1 MEHLF
6 IYPVLLFVTYLLYKV
21 LKMKAG
27 RNRLRKGGALPPI
40 QTDMRKSV
48 RDTTYMETVF
58 PAEFKEHP
66 DDADFFPDF
75 AKMDIPEN
83 LGETLIEALSNSG
96 IPETDAIGTSV
107 EETTGLQ
114 ASPVLKQFKQEDME
128 NKDLL
133 KGMENASAYRE
144 MISMSPEPA
153 DEKEVM
159 GKTRFVY
166 LDENAG
172 KTAAPYMSQ
181 PLEQGTDYIGED
193 EEIREEDVECL
204 LPLEEME
211 LLRKEQEELDSALP
225 ETEVITQAVTL
236 EEFSL
241 VGDVLMRVNGAD
253 QDADKRSSAARTLFA
268 IRNTSLFDLFIS
280 QVGNEEAVNKLL
292 EENLDEDGN
301 PRPLK
306 KGGKRNN
313 GGVDWREL
321 V

>member
-1 MEHLF
+1 MEGLV
-6 IYPVLLFVTYLLYKV
+6 YLSVRVGCAAYLLYKV
-21 LKMKAG
+21 WEQKK
-27 RNRLRKGGALPPI
+27 K
-40 QTDMRKSV
+40 V
-48 RDTTYMETVF
+48 RE
-58 PAEFKEHP
+58 
-66 DDADFFPDF
+66 
-75 AKMDIPEN
+75 
-83 LGETLIEALSNSG
+83 LC
-96 IPETDAIGTSV
+96 
-107 EETTGLQ
+107 
-114 ASPVLKQFKQEDME
+114 
-128 NKDLL
+128 DLL
-133 KGMENASAYRE
+133 YTPAKRE
-144 MISMSPEPA
+144 QMISMSPEPA

-225 ETEVITQAVTL
+225 ETEVITQAV
-236 EEFSL
+236 
-241 VGDVLMRVNGAD
+241 
-253 QDADKRSSAARTLFA
+253 KRSSAARTLFA

>member
-1 MEHLF
+1 MEGLV
-6 IYPVLLFVTYLLYKV
+6 YLSVRVGCAAYLLYKV
-21 LKMKAG
+21 WGQKKKVHELC
-27 RNRLRKGGALPPI
+27 
-40 QTDMRKSV
+40 
-48 RDTTYMETVF
+48 
-58 PAEFKEHP
+58 
-66 DDADFFPDF
+66 
-75 AKMDIPEN
+75 
-83 LGETLIEALSNSG
+83 
-96 IPETDAIGTSV
+96 
-107 EETTGLQ
+107 
-114 ASPVLKQFKQEDME
+114 
-128 NKDLL
+128 DLL
-133 KGMENASAYRE
+133 YTPVKKEQ

-211 LLRKEQEELDSALP
+211 LLRKEQEELDGALP

-236 EEFSL
+236 E
-241 VGDVLMRVNGAD
+241 VNGAD

-306 KGGKRNN
+306 KEGKRNN
-313 GGVDWREL
+313 GGVDWRKL

>member
-1 MEHLF
+1 MEGLV
-6 IYPVLLFVTYLLYKV
+6 YLSVRVGCAAYLLYKV
-21 LKMKAG
+21 WEQKK
-27 RNRLRKGGALPPI
+27 K
-40 QTDMRKSV
+40 V
-48 RDTTYMETVF
+48 RE
-58 PAEFKEHP
+58 
-66 DDADFFPDF
+66 
-75 AKMDIPEN
+75 
-83 LGETLIEALSNSG
+83 LC
-96 IPETDAIGTSV
+96 
-107 EETTGLQ
+107 
-114 ASPVLKQFKQEDME
+114 
-128 NKDLL
+128 DLL
-133 KGMENASAYRE
+133 YTPAKRE
-144 MISMSPEPA
+144 QMISMSPEPA

-181 PLEQGTDYIGED
+181 PLEQGTDYI
-193 EEIREEDVECL
+193 REEDVECL

-211 LLRKEQEELDSALP
+211 LLRKEQEELDSTLP

>member
-1 MEHLF
+1 MEGLV
-6 IYPVLLFVTYLLYKV
+6 YLSVRVGCAAYLLYKV
-21 LKMKAG
+21 WEQKK
-27 RNRLRKGGALPPI
+27 K
-40 QTDMRKSV
+40 V
-48 RDTTYMETVF
+48 RE
-58 PAEFKEHP
+58 
-66 DDADFFPDF
+66 
-75 AKMDIPEN
+75 
-83 LGETLIEALSNSG
+83 LC
-96 IPETDAIGTSV
+96 
-107 EETTGLQ
+107 
-114 ASPVLKQFKQEDME
+114 
-128 NKDLL
+128 DLL
-133 KGMENASAYRE
+133 YTPAKRE
-144 MISMSPEPA
+144 QMISMSPEPA

-241 VGDVLMRVNGAD
+241 VGDVLMRVNGAE
-253 QDADKRSSAARTLFA
+253 QDSGQKEQCRTDAVRYPQYQSVRS
-268 IRNTSLFDLFIS
+268 FIS

-306 KGGKRNN
+306 KGGKGTMAGLT
-313 GGVDWREL
+313 GGSWCKREYFRGIGFCL
-321 V
+321 RT

>member
-1 MEHLF
+1 
-6 IYPVLLFVTYLLYKV
+6 
-21 LKMKAG
+21 
-27 RNRLRKGGALPPI
+27 
-40 QTDMRKSV
+40 
-48 RDTTYMETVF
+48 
-58 PAEFKEHP
+58 
-66 DDADFFPDF
+66 
-75 AKMDIPEN
+75 
-83 LGETLIEALSNSG
+83 
-96 IPETDAIGTSV
+96 
-107 EETTGLQ
+107 
-114 ASPVLKQFKQEDME
+114 
-128 NKDLL
+128 
-133 KGMENASAYRE
+133 

-306 KGGKRNN
+306 KKGGKGTMAGLT
-313 GGVDWREL
+313 GGSWCKREYFRGIGFYL
-321 V
+321 RT

>member
-1 MEHLF
+1 MEG
-6 IYPVLLFVTYLLYKV
+6 IVYLLVRMACIFYLLYKV
-21 LKMKAG
+21 WCWKS
-27 RNRLRKGGALPPI
+27 RVDEICRLLYGKGAETGAETPVECP
-40 QTDMRKSV
+40 K
-48 RDTTYMETVF
+48 DT
-58 PAEFKEHP
+58 
-66 DDADFFPDF
+66 
-75 AKMDIPEN
+75 
-83 LGETLIEALSNSG
+83 
-96 IPETDAIGTSV
+96 GT
-107 EETTGLQ
+107 
-114 ASPVLKQFKQEDME
+114 ED
-128 NKDLL
+128 
-133 KGMENASAYRE
+133 
-144 MISMSPEPA
+144 
-153 DEKEVM
+153 VM
-159 GKTRFVY
+159 GSTRFVY
-166 LDENAG
+166 LDEDAG
-172 KTAAPYMSQ
+172 TGVAPYMSQ

-211 LLRKEQEELDSALP
+211 LLRKEQEELDNALP

-306 KGGKRNN
+306 KEGKRNN

>member
-1 MEHLF
+1 MERLVYLSVRVGCALTCY
-6 IYPVLLFVTYLLYKV
+6 IRYGNKRKKIRELCDLLY
-21 LKMKAG
+21 
-27 RNRLRKGGALPPI
+27 
-40 QTDMRKSV
+40 T
-48 RDTTYMETVF
+48 
-58 PAEFKEHP
+58 PAK
-66 DDADFFPDF
+66 
-75 AKMDIPEN
+75 
-83 LGETLIEALSNSG
+83 
-96 IPETDAIGTSV
+96 
-107 EETTGLQ
+107 
-114 ASPVLKQFKQEDME
+114 
-128 NKDLL
+128 
-133 KGMENASAYRE
+133 RE
-144 MISMSPEPA
+144 QMISMSPEPA

-268 IRNTSLFDLFIS
+268 IRQYQSVRSFHFP
-280 QVGNEEAVNKLL
+280 G
-292 EENLDEDGN
+292 
-301 PRPLK
+301 
-306 KGGKRNN
+306 
-313 GGVDWREL
+313 RE
-321 V
+321 

>member
-1 MEHLF
+1 MEGLV
-6 IYPVLLFVTYLLYKV
+6 YLSVRVGCAAYLLYKV
-21 LKMKAG
+21 WEQKKKVRELC
-27 RNRLRKGGALPPI
+27 ALLY
-40 QTDMRKSV
+40 T
-48 RDTTYMETVF
+48 
-58 PAEFKEHP
+58 PAK
-66 DDADFFPDF
+66 
-75 AKMDIPEN
+75 
-83 LGETLIEALSNSG
+83 
-96 IPETDAIGTSV
+96 
-107 EETTGLQ
+107 
-114 ASPVLKQFKQEDME
+114 
-128 NKDLL
+128 
-133 KGMENASAYRE
+133 RE
-144 MISMSPEPA
+144 QMISMSPEPA

-204 LPLEEME
+204 LP
-211 LLRKEQEELDSALP
+211 
-225 ETEVITQAVTL
+225 L

-306 KGGKRNN
+306 KEGKRNN

>member
-1 MEHLF
+1 MEGLV
-6 IYPVLLFVTYLLYKV
+6 YLSVRVGCAAYLLYKV
-21 LKMKAG
+21 WEQKK
-27 RNRLRKGGALPPI
+27 K
-40 QTDMRKSV
+40 V
-48 RDTTYMETVF
+48 RE
-58 PAEFKEHP
+58 
-66 DDADFFPDF
+66 
-75 AKMDIPEN
+75 
-83 LGETLIEALSNSG
+83 LC
-96 IPETDAIGTSV
+96 
-107 EETTGLQ
+107 
-114 ASPVLKQFKQEDME
+114 
-128 NKDLL
+128 DLL
-133 KGMENASAYRE
+133 YTPAKRE
-144 MISMSPEPA
+144 QMISMSPEPA

-204 LPLEEME
+204 LP
-211 LLRKEQEELDSALP
+211 
-225 ETEVITQAVTL
+225 L

>member
-1 MEHLF
+1 MNIRYP
-6 IYPVLLFVTYLLYKV
+6 IYEGV
-21 LKMKAG
+21 
-27 RNRLRKGGALPPI
+27 
-40 QTDMRKSV
+40 
-48 RDTTYMETVF
+48 
-58 PAEFKEHP
+58 
-66 DDADFFPDF
+66 
-75 AKMDIPEN
+75 
-83 LGETLIEALSNSG
+83 
-96 IPETDAIGTSV
+96 
-107 EETTGLQ
+107 
-114 ASPVLKQFKQEDME
+114 
-128 NKDLL
+128 
-133 KGMENASAYRE
+133 YR
-144 MISMSPEPA
+144 IL
-153 DEKEVM
+153 
-159 GKTRFVY
+159 T
-166 LDENAG
+166 
-172 KTAAPYMSQ
+172 
-181 PLEQGTDYIGED
+181 LEQGTDYIGED

>member
-1 MEHLF
+1 MGT
-6 IYPVLLFVTYLLYKV
+6 IVYLSIRLACACYILYKV
-21 LKMKAG
+21 CGQKKKIREICDLLYAK
-27 RNRLRKGGALPPI
+27 LPPVK
-40 QTDMRKSV
+40 Q
-48 RDTTYMETVF
+48 
-58 PAEFKEHP
+58 KE
-66 DDADFFPDF
+66 
-75 AKMDIPEN
+75 PEN
-83 LGETLIEALSNSG
+83 VLSEPGGESG
-96 IPETDAIGTSV
+96 
-107 EETTGLQ
+107 
-114 ASPVLKQFKQEDME
+114 
-128 NKDLL
+128 
-133 KGMENASAYRE
+133 
-144 MISMSPEPA
+144 
-153 DEKEVM
+153 VM
-159 GKTRFVY
+159 GSTRFVY
-166 LDENAG
+166 LDEDAG
-172 KTAAPYMSQ
+172 KSVAPYMSQ